1 MENDT
6 NTNTPFHEQ
15 RKLGAVMFADMTGYT
30 AMMQEDEAHAKLLRQ
45 RQRQTL
51 DSLIP
56 AHHGTILQ
64 YFGDGTL
71 SIFDSATDAVR
82 CGIAIQNE
90 LQKEPAVKLRIGI
103 HIGDIVYDR
112 EGIYGD
118 CVNIASRIESL
129 SVPGGV
135 LFSAKVYDE
144 IKNQRDIKAK
154 PIGKFHLKNVK
165 QPLEVYAATNDGLV
179 IPLPAEIHGKT
190 VEPSSLSSL
199 FKKRSVRL
207 ITVLAAAMII
217 MLTVALLVLLP
228 GKNTNINSIAV
239 LPLENL
245 SGDSSQEYF
254 VSGMHETLISEL
266 SKISALKV
274 ISRTSTIQYKNQ
286 KIPLRQ
292 IAKELGVAAL
302 LEGSV
307 IRDGDLVRISVKLIN
322 GRTDENIWSQDFDRK
337 LQNILALYSE
347 VAKKIAGEIKISL
360 TPQDQERLVS
370 ISLVNAQAY
379 EYYLIGRHYW
389 NQRTIQSYKLAIDSY
404 KRALDLD
411 SSYALAYAA
420 LADCYILLGEQG
432 GMSQIEAGSLAKE
445 LIDKALKLNANLAEA
460 HASNGTWKLGFEWN
474 WTEAE
479 EEFKKAI
486 ALNPGLAITYQWY
499 GRMLGFIGR
508 FDEALVQLA
517 KAKELDPLSPVIV
530 AYTSQVYIY
539 SKQYKKSEEVL
550 QQALNLHP
558 NHALILHNI
567 GELYIA
573 QGRYGEAIAPLKKSA
588 EESASAHYK
597 AMLALA
603 YARANQRQ
611 EATRILNE
619 LLNSADQRSVS
630 GFNIGCIYL
639 ALGNK
644 EQALR
649 QLEYGYEQR
658 DVWIKELKA
667 WPWFDEL
674 KNEPRYKDLMRKLN
688 FPQDVGGVKQ

>member
-1 MENDT
+1 MEHEG
-6 NTNTPFHEQ
+6 NTNTPINEQ

-51 DSLIP
+51 DTLIP

-103 HIGDIVYDR
+103 HIGDVVYDN

-118 CVNIASRIESL
+118 CVNVASRIESL
-129 SVPGGV
+129 SVPGAV
-135 LFSAKVYDE
+135 LFSAKVHDE

-207 ITVLAAAMII
+207 VTLLAASVII
-217 MLTVALLVLLP
+217 ALVVALLLLVP
-228 GKNTNINSIAV
+228 KKNTSINSIAV

-245 SGDSSQEYF
+245 SGDSTQEYF

-274 ISRTSTIQYKNQ
+274 ISRTSTIQYKN
-286 KIPLRQ
+286 KKLPLRQ
-292 IAKELGVAAL
+292 IAKELGVTAL
-302 LEGSV
+302 LEGAV
-307 IRDGDLVRISVKLIN
+307 IREGDLIRISVKLIN

-347 VAKKIAGEIKISL
+347 VAKKIASEIKISL
-360 TPQDQERLVS
+360 TPQDQERLVTP
-370 ISLVNAQAY
+370 SLVNAQAY

-389 NQRTIQSYKLAIDSY
+389 NQRTIQSYKQAIDNY
-404 KRALDLD
+404 KKALDLD

-432 GMSQIEAGSLAKE
+432 AMSQKEAGSIAKE
-445 LIDKALKLNANLAEA
+445 LIDKALRLNANLAEA
-460 HASNGTWKLGFEWN
+460 HASNGTWKLNYEWN

-479 EEFKKAI
+479 SEFKKAI
-486 ALNPGLAITYQWY
+486 ELNPGFAIAYQWY
-499 GRMLGFIGR
+499 GRMLGFFGR

-517 KAKELDPLSPVIV
+517 KAKELNPLSPIIV
-530 AYTSQVYIY
+530 AYTSQVYLY
-539 SKQYKKSEEVL
+539 AKRYKESDEVL
-550 QQALNLHP
+550 QQALKLHP
-558 NHALILHNI
+558 NHPLILHNI

-573 QGRYGEAIAPLKKSA
+573 QGRYTEAIEPLKKSA
-588 EESASAHYK
+588 VESASAHYK

-611 EATRILNE
+611 KATKILNE
-619 LLNSADQRSVS
+619 LLNNSDGQTIS
-630 GFNIGCIYL
+630 GFNLACIYL
-639 ALGNK
+639 ALDNK
-644 EQALR
+644 EQALK
-649 QLEYGYEQR
+649 QLEIGYEQR
-658 DVWIKELKA
+658 DVWMTEFKA

-674 KNEPRYKDLMRKLN
+674 KNEPQYKEVMRKLN
-688 FPQDVGGVKQ
+688 FPNVASDVN

>member
-1 MENDT
+1 
-6 NTNTPFHEQ
+6 
-15 RKLGAVMFADMTGYT
+15 MFADMTGYT
-30 AMMQEDEAHAKLLRQ
+30 AMMQEDEAKATLLRH

-71 SIFDSATDAVR
+71 SIFDSSADAVR

-90 LQKEPAVKLRIGI
+90 LQREPRVKLRIGI
-103 HIGDIVYDR
+103 HSGDVVYDS

-129 SVPGGV
+129 SVPGAV

-144 IKNQRDIKAK
+144 IKNQRDIQAK

-165 QPLEVYAATNDGLV
+165 QPVEVYAGANEGLV
-179 IPLPAEIHGKT
+179 IPLPGDIRGKT
-190 VEPSSLSSL
+190 VDPSSLSS
-199 FKKRSVRL
+199 FFRKRSVRL
-207 ITVLAAAMII
+207 ITLLAASIMITLI
-217 MLTVALLVLLP
+217 VALMFFLP
-228 GKNTNINSIAV
+228 GKNSNINSIAV

-274 ISRTSTIQYKNQ
+274 ISRTSTIQYKS
-286 KIPLRQ
+286 KKVPLRQ
-292 IAKELGVAAL
+292 IARELGVTAL
-302 LEGSV
+302 VEGSV
-307 IRDGDLVRISVKLIN
+307 IKEGDMVRINVQLIN
-322 GRTDENIWSQDFDRK
+322 GQTDENIWSQKFDRELK
-337 LQNILALYSE
+337 NILALYSE
-347 VAKKIAGEIKISL
+347 VAKKIAGEIRIKL
-360 TPQDQERLVS
+360 TPQDKERLVS
-370 ISLVNAQAY
+370 APLVNTEAY
-379 EYYLIGRHYW
+379 KHYLIGRHYW
-389 NQRTIQSYKLAIDSY
+389 NQRTIQSYQQAIESY
-404 KRALDLD
+404 KKALDLD

-432 GMSQIEAGSLAKE
+432 GIPQIEAGLLAKE
-445 LIDKALKLNANLAEA
+445 FINTALRLNANLAEA

-479 EEFKKAI
+479 TEFKKAI

-508 FDEALVQLA
+508 FDEALIKLA

-550 QQALNLHP
+550 QQALKLHP
-558 NHALILHNI
+558 NHTLLLHNI

-597 AMLALA
+597 AMLGLA

-611 EATRILNE
+611 EAINILNE
-619 LLNSADQRSVS
+619 LLNSQDPRTIS
-630 GFNIGCIYL
+630 GFNIACIYL
-639 ALGNK
+639 ALGNR
-644 EQALR
+644 EEALK

-667 WPWFDEL
+667 WPWFDALE
-674 KNEPRYKDLMRKLN
+674 NESRYKELMRKLN
-688 FPQDVGGVKQ
+688 FPHAAGGVN

>member
-1 MENDT
+1 MQNDRNVT
-6 NTNTPFHEQ
+6 TPLAEQ

-30 AMMQEDEAHAKLLRQ
+30 AMMQEDEAKATLLRH

-71 SIFDSATDAVR
+71 SIFDSSADAVR

-90 LQKEPAVKLRIGI
+90 LQREPRVKLRIGI
-103 HIGDIVYDR
+103 HSGDVVYDS

-129 SVPGGV
+129 SVPGAV

-144 IKNQRDIKAK
+144 IKNQRDIQAK

-165 QPLEVYAATNDGLV
+165 QPVEVYAGANEGLV
-179 IPLPAEIHGKT
+179 IPLPGDIRGKT
-190 VEPSSLSSL
+190 VDPSSLSS
-199 FKKRSVRL
+199 FFRKRSVRL
-207 ITVLAAAMII
+207 ITLLAASIMITLI
-217 MLTVALLVLLP
+217 VALMFFLP
-228 GKNTNINSIAV
+228 GKNSNINSIAV

-274 ISRTSTIQYKNQ
+274 ISRTSTIQYKS
-286 KIPLRQ
+286 KKVPLRQ
-292 IAKELGVAAL
+292 IARELGVTAL
-302 LEGSV
+302 VEGSV
-307 IRDGDLVRISVKLIN
+307 IKEGDMVRINVQLIN
-322 GRTDENIWSQDFDRK
+322 GQTDENIWSQKFDRELK
-337 LQNILALYSE
+337 NILALYSE
-347 VAKKIAGEIKISL
+347 VAKKIAGEIRIKL
-360 TPQDQERLVS
+360 TPQDKERLVS
-370 ISLVNAQAY
+370 APLVNTEAY
-379 EYYLIGRHYW
+379 KHYLIGRHYW
-389 NQRTIQSYKLAIDSY
+389 NQRTIQSYQQAIESY
-404 KRALDLD
+404 KKALDLD

-432 GMSQIEAGSLAKE
+432 GIPQIEAGLLAKE
-445 LIDKALKLNANLAEA
+445 FINTALRLNANLAEA

-479 EEFKKAI
+479 TEFKKAI

-508 FDEALVQLA
+508 FDEALIKLA

-550 QQALNLHP
+550 QQALKLHP
-558 NHALILHNI
+558 NHTLLLHNI

-597 AMLALA
+597 AMLGLA

-611 EATRILNE
+611 EAINILNE
-619 LLNSADQRSVS
+619 LLNSQDPRTIS
-630 GFNIGCIYL
+630 GFNIACIYL
-639 ALGNK
+639 ALGNR
-644 EQALR
+644 EEALK

-667 WPWFDEL
+667 WPWFDALE
-674 KNEPRYKDLMRKLN
+674 NESRYKELMRKLN
-688 FPQDVGGVKQ
+688 FPHAVGGVN

>member
-1 MENDT
+1 MQNDRNVT
-6 NTNTPFHEQ
+6 TPLAEQ

-30 AMMQEDEAHAKLLRQ
+30 AMMQEDEAKATLLRH

-71 SIFDSATDAVR
+71 SIFDSSADAVR

-90 LQKEPAVKLRIGI
+90 LQREPRVKLRIGI
-103 HIGDIVYDR
+103 HSGDVVYDS

-129 SVPGGV
+129 SVPGAV

-144 IKNQRDIKAK
+144 IKNQRDIQAK

-165 QPLEVYAATNDGLV
+165 QPVEVYAGANEGLV
-179 IPLPAEIHGKT
+179 IPLPGDIRGKT
-190 VEPSSLSSL
+190 VDPSSLSS
-199 FKKRSVRL
+199 FFRKRSVRL
-207 ITVLAAAMII
+207 ITLLAASIMITLI
-217 MLTVALLVLLP
+217 VALMFFLP
-228 GKNTNINSIAV
+228 GKNSNINSIAV

-274 ISRTSTIQYKNQ
+274 ISRTSTIQYKS
-286 KIPLRQ
+286 KKVPLRQ
-292 IAKELGVAAL
+292 IARELGVTAL
-302 LEGSV
+302 VEGSV
-307 IRDGDLVRISVKLIN
+307 IKEGDMVRINVQLIN
-322 GRTDENIWSQDFDRK
+322 GQTDENIWSQKFDRELK
-337 LQNILALYSE
+337 NILALYSE
-347 VAKKIAGEIKISL
+347 VAKKIAGEIRIKL
-360 TPQDQERLVS
+360 TPQDKERLVS
-370 ISLVNAQAY
+370 APLVNTEAY
-379 EYYLIGRHYW
+379 KHYLIGRHYW
-389 NQRTIQSYKLAIDSY
+389 NQRTIQSYQQAIESY
-404 KRALDLD
+404 KKALDLD

-432 GMSQIEAGSLAKE
+432 GIPQIEAGLLAKE
-445 LIDKALKLNANLAEA
+445 FINTALRLNANLAEA

-479 EEFKKAI
+479 TEFKKAI

-508 FDEALVQLA
+508 FDEALIKLA

-550 QQALNLHP
+550 QQALKLHP
-558 NHALILHNI
+558 NHTLLLHNI

-597 AMLALA
+597 AMLGLA

-611 EATRILNE
+611 EAINILNE
-619 LLNSADQRSVS
+619 LLNSQDPRTIS
-630 GFNIGCIYL
+630 GFNIACIYL
-639 ALGNK
+639 ALGNR
-644 EQALR
+644 EEALK

-667 WPWFDEL
+667 WPWFDALE
-674 KNEPRYKDLMRKLN
+674 NEPRYKELMRKLN
-688 FPQDVGGVKQ
+688 FPHAVGGVN

>member
-1 MENDT
+1 MQNDRNVT
-6 NTNTPFHEQ
+6 TPLAEQ

-30 AMMQEDEAHAKLLRQ
+30 AMMQEDEAKATLLRH

-71 SIFDSATDAVR
+71 SIFDSSADAVR

-90 LQKEPAVKLRIGI
+90 LQREPRVKLRIGI
-103 HIGDIVYDR
+103 HSGDVVYDS

-129 SVPGGV
+129 SVPGAV

-144 IKNQRDIKAK
+144 IKNQRDIQAK

-165 QPLEVYAATNDGLV
+165 QPVEVYAGANEGLV
-179 IPLPAEIHGKT
+179 IPLPGDIRGKT
-190 VEPSSLSSL
+190 VDPSSLSS
-199 FKKRSVRL
+199 FFRKRSVRL
-207 ITVLAAAMII
+207 ITLLAASIMITLI
-217 MLTVALLVLLP
+217 VALMFFLP
-228 GKNTNINSIAV
+228 GKNSNINSIAV

-274 ISRTSTIQYKNQ
+274 ISRTSTIQYKS
-286 KIPLRQ
+286 KKVPLRQ
-292 IAKELGVAAL
+292 IARELGVTAL
-302 LEGSV
+302 VEGSV
-307 IRDGDLVRISVKLIN
+307 IKEGDMVRINVQLIN
-322 GRTDENIWSQDFDRK
+322 GQTDENIWSQKFDRELK
-337 LQNILALYSE
+337 NILALYSE
-347 VAKKIAGEIKISL
+347 VAKKIAGEIRIKL
-360 TPQDQERLVS
+360 TPQDKERLVS
-370 ISLVNAQAY
+370 APLVNTEAY
-379 EYYLIGRHYW
+379 KHYLIGRHYW
-389 NQRTIQSYKLAIDSY
+389 NQRTIQSYQQAIESY
-404 KRALDLD
+404 KKALDLD

-432 GMSQIEAGSLAKE
+432 GIPQMEAGLLAKE
-445 LIDKALKLNANLAEA
+445 FINTALRLNANLAEA

-479 EEFKKAI
+479 TEFKKAI

-508 FDEALVQLA
+508 FDEALIKLA

-550 QQALNLHP
+550 QQALKLHP
-558 NHALILHNI
+558 NHTLLLHNI

-597 AMLALA
+597 AMLGLA

-611 EATRILNE
+611 EAINILNE
-619 LLNSADQRSVS
+619 LLNSQDPRTIS
-630 GFNIGCIYL
+630 GFNIACIYL
-639 ALGNK
+639 ALGNR
-644 EQALR
+644 EEALK

-667 WPWFDEL
+667 WPWFDALE
-674 KNEPRYKDLMRKLN
+674 NESRYKELMRKLN
-688 FPQDVGGVKQ
+688 FPHAAGGVN

>member
-1 MENDT
+1 MEHEP
-6 NTNTPFHEQ
+6 NTNTPIHEQ
-15 RKLGAVMFADMTGYT
+15 RKLRAVMFADMTGYT

-51 DSLIP
+51 DSLIS

-90 LQKEPAVKLRIGI
+90 LQKEPSVKLRIGI
-103 HIGDIVYDR
+103 HIGDIVYDS

-129 SVPGGV
+129 SVPGAV

-165 QPLEVYAATNDGLV
+165 QPLEIYAATNDGLV

-207 ITVLAAAMII
+207 ITLLAAGII
-217 MLTVALLVLLP
+217 IALIFALLVLVP
-228 GKNTNINSIAV
+228 KKNSSINSIAV

-245 SGDSSQEYF
+245 SGDSTQEYF
-254 VSGMHETLISEL
+254 VSGMHETLISKL

-274 ISRTSTIQYKNQ
+274 ISRTSTIQYKNK
-286 KIPLRQ
+286 KIPLPQ
-292 IAKELGVAAL
+292 IAKELGVKAL

-307 IRDGDLVRISVKLIN
+307 IREGDKVRISVNLID
-322 GRTDENIWSQDFDRK
+322 GQTDKNIWSQDFDRE
-337 LQNILALYSE
+337 LQSILTLYSE
-347 VAKKIAGEIKISL
+347 VAKKIAAEIKISL
-360 TPQDQERLVS
+360 TPQDQERFVS
-370 ISLVNAQAY
+370 APLVNTQAY
-379 EYYLIGRHYW
+379 QYYLFGRHYW
-389 NQRTIQSYKLAIDSY
+389 NQRTIQNYKQAIESYKKALA
-404 KRALDLD
+404 LD

-432 GMSQIEAGSLAKE
+432 GMPQKDAGSLAKE
-445 LIDKALKLNANLAEA
+445 LIDTALRLNPNLAEA

-479 EEFKKAI
+479 TEFKKAI
-486 ALNPGLAITYQWY
+486 ALNPDLAITYQWY

-508 FDEALVQLA
+508 YDEALVQLA

-539 SKQYKKSEEVL
+539 SKQYKKSEEIL
-550 QQALNLHP
+550 QQALKLHP

-573 QGRYGEAIAPLKKSA
+573 QGRYEEAIAPLKKSA
-588 EESASAHYK
+588 DESASAHYK

-603 YARANQRQ
+603 YARANQQR
-611 EATRILNE
+611 EATTILNA
-619 LLNSADQRSVS
+619 LLNSADQRTVS
-630 GFNIGCIYL
+630 GFNIACIYL

-649 QLEYGYEQR
+649 QLENGYEQR

-667 WPWFDEL
+667 WPWLDEL
-674 KNEPRYKDLMRKLN
+674 QNEPRYKELMRKLN
-688 FPQDVGGVKQ
+688 FPE

>member
-154 PIGKFHLKNVK
+154 PIGKFHLKNVR

>member
-1 MENDT
+1 MENDI

-129 SVPGGV
+129 SVPGAV

-199 FKKRSVRL
+199 FKKKSVRL
-207 ITVLAAAMII
+207 VTLLAAAII
-217 MLTVALLVLLP
+217 MMLTVALLLLLP

-245 SGDSSQEYF
+245 SGDASQEYF

-274 ISRTSTIQYKNQ
+274 ISRTSTIQYKNK
-286 KIPLRQ
+286 KIPLPQ
-292 IAKELGVAAL
+292 IAKELGVKAL
-302 LEGSV
+302 VEGSV
-307 IRDGDLVRISVKLIN
+307 IREGDIVSIRVTLID
-322 GRTDENIWSQDFDRK
+322 GRTDENIWSQSFDRK

-347 VAKKIAGEIKISL
+347 VAKKIAGEIKITL
-360 TPQDQERLVS
+360 TPKDREKLVS
-370 ISLVNAQAY
+370 TSLVNAHAY

-389 NQRTIQSYKLAIDSY
+389 NQRTIQSYRQAIDSY
-404 KRALDLD
+404 KKALDLD
-411 SSYALAYAA
+411 NSYALAYAA

-432 GMSQIEAGSLAKE
+432 GMAQQEAGSLAKE
-445 LIDKALKLNANLAEA
+445 LIDTALGLNTNLAEA
-460 HASNGTWKLGFEWN
+460 HASNGTWKLGYEWN

-479 EEFKKAI
+479 KEFKKAI
-486 ALNPGLAITYQWY
+486 DLNSSFAIAYQWY

-517 KAKELDPLSPVIV
+517 RAKELDPLSPVIP
-530 AYTSQVYIY
+530 AYTSQIYIY
-539 SKQYKKSEEVL
+539 ARQYKKSEEVL
-550 QQALNLHP
+550 QQALKLHP
-558 NHALILHNI
+558 NHPLILHNI

-573 QGRYGEAIAPLKKSA
+573 QGRNAEAIAPLKRSA
-588 EESASAHYK
+588 EESASAHYR

-619 LLNSADQRSVS
+619 LLNGLDQRTIS
-630 GFNIGCIYL
+630 GFNIACIYL

-658 DVWIKELKA
+658 DVWIKELRA

-688 FPQDVGGVKQ
+688 FPQDVDGVN

>member
-1 MENDT
+1 MQDDT
-6 NTNTPFHEQ
+6 NINTPFREQ

-30 AMMQEDEAHAKLLRQ
+30 AMMQEDETHATLLRH

-71 SIFDSATDAVR
+71 SIFDSAADAVR

-90 LQKEPAVKLRIGI
+90 LQKEPRVKLRIGI
-103 HIGDIVYDR
+103 HSGDVVYNS

-129 SVPGGV
+129 SVPGAV

-144 IKNQRDIKAK
+144 IKNQRDIKTK

-165 QPLEVYAATNDGLV
+165 QPVEVYAGANEGLV
-179 IPLPAEIHGKT
+179 IPLPADIHGKT
-190 VEPSSLSSL
+190 AEPYSLSSI

-207 ITVLAAAMII
+207 ISFLTASIII
-217 MLTVALLVLLP
+217 MLIVALLLLLP
-228 GKNTNINSIAV
+228 KKNSSINSIAV

-245 SGDSSQEYF
+245 SGDSTQEYF

-274 ISRTSTIQYKNQ
+274 ISRTSTIQYKNK
-286 KIPLRQ
+286 KIPLPQ
-292 IAKELGVAAL
+292 IAKELGVKAL

-307 IRDGDLVRISVKLIN
+307 IREGDKVRISVNLID
-322 GRTDENIWSQDFDRK
+322 GQTDKNIWSQDFDRE
-337 LQNILALYSE
+337 LQSILALYSE

-360 TPQDQERLVS
+360 TPQDQERF
-370 ISLVNAQAY
+370 ISTPLVNTQAY

-389 NQRTIQSYKLAIDSY
+389 NQRTIQSYKQAIESY
-404 KRALDLD
+404 KKALDLD

-432 GMSQIEAGSLAKE
+432 GMSQKEAGSLSKE
-445 LIDKALKLNANLAEA
+445 LIDRALGLNANLAEA

-479 EEFKKAI
+479 KEFKKAI
-486 ALNPGLAITYQWY
+486 DLNPGFAIAYQWY
-499 GRMLGFIGR
+499 GRMLGFIRR

-517 KAKELDPLSPVIV
+517 KAKELDPLSPIIV
-530 AYTSQVYIY
+530 AYTSQVYLY
-539 SKQYKKSEEVL
+539 AKQYKESGEVL
-550 QQALNLHP
+550 QQALKLHP
-558 NHALILHNI
+558 NHPLILHNI

-573 QGRYGEAIAPLKKSA
+573 QGRYTEAIAPLKKSA
-588 EESASAHYK
+588 DEAASVHYK

-603 YARANQRQ
+603 YARANRQ
-611 EATRILNE
+611 QDATNILND
-619 LLNSADQRSVS
+619 LLNNPDQQTIS
-630 GFNIGCIYL
+630 GFNIACIYL

-644 EQALR
+644 ELALK
-649 QLEYGYEQR
+649 QLERGYEQR
-658 DVWIKELKA
+658 DVWMKELKA
-667 WPWFDEL
+667 WPWLDAL
-674 KNEPRYKDLMRKLN
+674 QNEPQYKNLMQRMN
-688 FPQDVGGVKQ
+688 FPE